1 MTNFLKT
8 TVSIAA
14 LFVGIAAAPVAKAD
28 GTASQK
34 ESYVGVYGGANW
46 NDVLAVP
53 FVDTE
58 AGYVVGG
65 VLGTSVPSVKGLR
78 IEGDLSFRQNEV
90 DVAGF
95 INANHDTTA
104 LLGNVVYDV
113 PVDSVKFGGLQP
125 YVLAGAGYAKTEAT
139 FENVS
144 LLKLENSGFAWQ
156 LGAGVGTELA
166 EGVNLDVGYRYFQ
179 GPALEVLGTELSDG
193 ANDSVV
199 ATVRFAL

>member
-14 LFVGIAAAPVAKAD
+14 LCVGIAAAPMAANANDAK
-28 GTASQK
+28 G
-34 ESYVGVYGGANW
+34 SYVGVYGGANW
-46 NDVLAVP
+46 NDVIEVP
-53 FVDTE
+53 FVDTDT
-58 AGYVVGG
+58 GYVVGG

-90 DVAGF
+90 DIAGF
-95 INANHDTTA
+95 LKANYDTTA
-104 LLGNVVYDV
+104 LLGNVVYDF
-113 PVDSVKFGGLQP
+113 PSNPAFGGLQP
-125 YVLAGAGYAKTEAT
+125 YALFGAGYAKTEVT
-139 FENVS
+139 FENVG

-166 EGVNLDVGYRYFQ
+166 DGVNLDVGYRYFQ
-179 GPALEVLGTELSDG
+179 GPSLEVLGTELSDG
-193 ANDSVV
+193 SSDSVV